1 MLRAHASTPNAP
13 PRPPERSRTNHTAYA
28 NLAPRA
34 RFRQRR
40 SNQGE
45 FGESMTKDERIG
57 VLVGWSSRDLGPNVM
72 LELQTFERDS
82 WDAGEEPDT
91 SRFFLTRNQATLLA
105 NHLLQV
111 SGAQRPPRRRGWL
124 AGLFG

>member
-1 MLRAHASTPNAP
+1 M
-13 PRPPERSRTNHTAYA
+13 PRRVHPSAPERTAP
-28 NLAPRA
+28 LMLTS
-34 RFRQRR
+34 RQRPV
-40 SNQGE
+40 SGSAGAIQGDH
-45 FGESMTKDERIG
+45 GESMTKDERIG

-124 AGLFG
+124 ASLFG